1 MMTLRLGGPDEAT
14 HSRLPTV
21 SGSEASTESDRPAA
35 PEPPSGDALLI
46 GRLRSGDEAAFRQ
59 LVIEHH
65 RALIHVAMHYVSSNA
80 VAEEVVQETW
90 LGVIK
95 GISTFEGRS
104 SLKTWIFRILENK
117 ARTRGVREQRTVPF
131 ASLNTEDDRPDVDP
145 TRLQYPGYPGHWSQ
159 PPRALG
165 DLPAQRV
172 EGKEARAVIEAAIR
186 QLPSNHQ
193 RVIWLR
199 DVEGWTSDEV
209 CDALM
214 ISEAN
219 QRVLLHRARSKV
231 RAAYERYLDGGDS

>member
-1 MMTLRLGGPDEAT
+1 MMALRSGGPHLRL
-14 HSRLPTV
+14 HSRLSTV
-21 SGSEASTESDRPAA
+21 SSSEASTESDRSAA
-35 PEPPSGDALLI
+35 PDSSSDDALLI
-46 GRLRSGDEAAFRQ
+46 DRLRHGDEAAFRQ
-59 LVIEHH
+59 LVLSHH
-65 RALIHVAMHYVSSNA
+65 RALIHVAMHYVSSSA

-117 ARTRGVREQRTVPF
+117 ARTRGVREQRSVPF
-131 ASLNTEDDRPDVDP
+131 ASFNTEGDRPDVDP
-145 TRLQYPGYPGHWSQ
+145 ARLQYPGYPGHWSQ

-172 EGKEARAVIEAAIR
+172 EGNEARAVIEAAIR
-186 QLPSNHQ
+186 QLPPNHQ

-214 ISEAN
+214 ITESN

-231 RAAYERYLDGGDS
+231 RAAYERYLDGSDS